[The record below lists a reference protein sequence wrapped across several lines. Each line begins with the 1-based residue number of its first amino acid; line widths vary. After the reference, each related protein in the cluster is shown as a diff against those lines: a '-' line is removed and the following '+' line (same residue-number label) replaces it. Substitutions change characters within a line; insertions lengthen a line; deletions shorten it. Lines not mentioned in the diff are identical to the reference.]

1 MTLQCLIWAPKSP
14 NGPRHKSNTP
24 NMHYSVRANQFEVLR
39 GLVKN
44 ASNPASNATEAARS
58 DNLPTQLTKS
68 QKKNQRRRAKCAAE
82 KAQQQEME
90 EQVQEEAQEDQHTPV
105 VAAGEVETVEAE
117 VPNVAPQGAW
127 AAMAAK
133 SPVRPPPVD
142 TSLPSTNECQ
152 SPSKQ
157 AKDRHGKKKKKLIN
171 YTNESAVQG
180 TWEGFE
186 ELSPEEQEVTATL
199 SLGATGGNHTKLS
212 AGYRGRY
219 QNRNVRVTK
228 PWRDDKASGRLVY
241 THSDHNYVEGLMP
254 FLDYVRHHPLVTG
267 CYPGPITSVGRT
279 RSQGLD
285 IALQDSKPHNGNVDV
300 TVYKLKAGNV
310 DKVANA
316 YVVGTL
322 SVSEMEEMIR
332 TYVC

>member
-1 MTLQCLIWAPKSP
+1 
-14 NGPRHKSNTP
+14 
-24 NMHYSVRANQFEVLR
+24 MHSSTRANPFEVLR
-39 GLVKN
+39 NSVDS
-44 ASNPASNATEAARS
+44 ASNPARP

-68 QKKNQRRRAKCAAE
+68 QKKNQRRRRAKCADE
-82 KAQQQEME
+82 RGQVETVDQAQ
-90 EQVQEEAQEDQHTPV
+90 EQAQEDQHTSIM
-105 VAAGEVETVEAE
+105 VAREVE
-117 VPNVAPQGAW
+117 PQGAW
-127 AAMAAK
+127 AAMASK
-133 SPVRPPPVD
+133 SPARPPPVD

-157 AKDRHGKKKKKLIN
+157 AKDRHGKKKHKQKKPN
-171 YTNESAVQG
+171 QANHTTKTNQANEPASQG
-180 TWEGFE
+180 KWEGFE
-186 ELSPEEQEVTATL
+186 ELSPEEQEMIFTL
-199 SLGATGGNHTKLS
+199 SLGATGGNHTQLP

-219 QNRNVRVTK
+219 QNRSVRVTK
-228 PWRDDKASGRLVY
+228 PWREDNASGRLVF
-241 THSDHNYVEGLMP
+241 THSDHNYVEGLML
-254 FLDYVRHHPLVTG
+254 FLDHVRHHPLVTG

-279 RSQGLD
+279 RSQGLT
-285 IALQDSKPHNGNVDV
+285 ITLQDFKPHNGNVDV